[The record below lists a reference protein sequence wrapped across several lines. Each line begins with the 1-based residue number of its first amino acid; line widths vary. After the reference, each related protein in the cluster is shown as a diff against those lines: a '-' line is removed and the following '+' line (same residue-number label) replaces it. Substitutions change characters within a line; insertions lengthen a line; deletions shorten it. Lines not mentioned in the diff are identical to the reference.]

1 MKKSIFV
8 LAVASILLAACGSA
22 LMPSATEAPL
32 VEEYYAPGYGG
43 GAPTYPME
51 APAMPAATA
60 SAYDGARQTDALG
73 GGNVAAASVERLVI
87 QNASLSVVVADPETK
102 VKAVEAMAEE
112 MGGYVVSTNIY
123 QTYTQ
128 SGQQVPE
135 AQITIRVP
143 AEKLNDALDKIK
155 ADAVEVQSEN
165 RSGEDVTAAYVD
177 LESRLKT
184 YEDAEA
190 QLRKIL
196 EEQTT
201 SEEVVNIFNQMM
213 YYREQIELIK
223 GQMKYYEEAAA
234 LSAIAITL
242 VAEETIQPL
251 EIAGWE
257 PQGTARDAIQNLIF
271 FFQDFV
277 DFLIWFVLNFL
288 PKLLAIALVF
298 GTPIW
303 LIVRAFRN
311 AARRRKAKREAEE
324 AKG

>member
-1 MKKSIFV
+1 MKKTVFV
-8 LAVASILLAACGSA
+8 IALASVLLAACGPA
-22 LMPSATEAPL
+22 LMPAATEAPL

-43 GAPTYPME
+43 GAPSYPME
-51 APAMPAATA
+51 APAPAATA
-60 SAYDGARQTDALG
+60 APDYARQADALG

-87 QNASLSVVVADPETK
+87 QNANLSVVVADPEAK

-112 MGGYVVSTNIY
+112 MGGYVVSTNVY
-123 QTYTQ
+123 QTSTQ
-128 SGQQVPE
+128 GGVVVPE

-143 AEKLNDALDKIK
+143 AEKLNDALDEIK
-155 ADAVEVQSEN
+155 ADAVEVQSES

-177 LESRLKT
+177 LQSRLQT

-234 LSAIAITL
+234 LSAISVTI

-257 PQGTARDAIQNLIF
+257 PQGTVRDAIQNLIY

-298 GTPIW
+298 GAPIW
-303 LIVRAFRN
+303 LIVRAFRS
-311 AARRRKAKREAEE
+311 AARKRKAKREAEE

>member
-1 MKKSIFV
+1 MKKIVFV
-8 LAVASILLAACGSA
+8 IAVASMLLAACGSA
-22 LMPSATEAPL
+22 LMPAAAEAPL

-43 GAPTYPME
+43 GAPSYPE
-51 APAMPAATA
+51 ALAMPAATA
-60 SAYDGARQTDALG
+60 SAYDAARETVVS

-87 QNASLSVVVADPETK
+87 QNASLSVVVADPEAK
-102 VKAVEAMAEE
+102 VKAVAAMAEE
-112 MGGYVVSTNIY
+112 MGGYVVSTNVY
-123 QTYTQ
+123 QTYTPG
-128 SGQQVPE
+128 GQQVPE
-135 AQITIRVP
+135 AQIAIRVP
-143 AEKLNDALDKIK
+143 AEKLNDALDEIK

-234 LSAIAITL
+234 LSAISVTI
-242 VAEETIQPL
+242 VAQETIQPL

-257 PQGTARDAIQNLIF
+257 PKGTVRDAIQNLIF

-277 DFLIWFVLNFL
+277 DFLIWFALNFL

-303 LIVRAFRN
+303 LIVRAVRN
-311 AARRRKAKREAEE
+311 AARKRKAKREAEE

>member
-1 MKKSIFV
+1 MKKGIFV
-8 LAVASILLAACGSA
+8 IAIASILLAACGSA
-22 LMPSATEAPL
+22 LMPAATEAPL
-32 VEEYYAPGYGG
+32 VYYEPGYGG
-43 GAPTYPME
+43 GAPAYPME
-51 APAMPAATA
+51 ALPSPAATA
-60 SAYDGARQTDALG
+60 APDYARQSDALG
-73 GGNVAAASVERLVI
+73 GGNAQAASVERLVI

-102 VKAVEAMAEE
+102 VKAIEAMAEE
-112 MGGYVVSTNIY
+112 MGGYVVSTNVY

-128 SGQQVPE
+128 GGQQVPE

-143 AEKLNDALDKIK
+143 AEKLNDALDEIK

-177 LESRLKT
+177 LQSRLQT

-234 LSAIAITL
+234 LSAISVTI
-242 VAEETIQPL
+242 VAQETIQPL

-288 PKLLAIALVF
+288 PKLLMIALVF

-311 AARRRKAKREAEE
+311 AARKRKAKREAEE

>member
-1 MKKSIFV
+1 MKKTIFV
-8 LAVASILLAACGSA
+8 IAVASVLLAACGSMA
-22 LMPSATEAPL
+22 SQVVATEAPA
-32 VEEYYAPGYGG
+32 YGYGG
-43 GAPTYPME
+43 GAPAYPME
-51 APAMPAATA
+51 GPLMPAGTA
-60 SAYDGARQTDALG
+60 APDYARQADALG
-73 GGNVAAASVERLVI
+73 GGNAAAASVERLVI
-87 QNASLSVVVADPETK
+87 QNASLSVVVADPEAK
-102 VKAVEAMAEE
+102 VKAIEAMAEE
-112 MGGYVVSTNIY
+112 MGGYVVSTNVY
-123 QTYTQ
+123 QTSTQ
-128 SGQQVPE
+128 GGVVVPE
-135 AQITIRVP
+135 AQITVRVP
-143 AEKLNDALDKIK
+143 AEKLNDALDEIK
-155 ADAVEVQSEN
+155 ADAVEVQSES

-177 LESRLKT
+177 LQSRLQT

-196 EEQTT
+196 EEQST

-234 LSAIAITL
+234 LSAVSVTV

-251 EIAGWE
+251 EVLGWE
-257 PQGTARDAIQNLIF
+257 PQGTARDAVQNLIY

-288 PKLLAIALVF
+288 PKLLMIALVF
-298 GTPIW
+298 GAPIW
-303 LIVRAFRN
+303 LTVRAFRN